1 VFRDLIQLIQVLPGK
16 KAAAFRLKCA
26 NYLCRLLAGDRTLI
40 PEIIATSEAVPA
52 QAQEV
57 IMQDVPRAVA
67 EESPTLKRVREESLL
82 LDLQERR
89 IAIQE
94 RNHDFHLKRIKAI
107 DDLFGLDDRDKLY
120 FKDILKKSN
129 DHGYAAIQD
138 TTDERGREISIAL
151 VCQEIGV
158 SPRGKSPQIGALMK
172 KRWMKAYPGQTPPK
186 RDTMFNGR
194 PYKENVYYQR
204 DYAMLEKCIR
214 DVLE

>member
-1 VFRDLIQLIQVLPGK
+1 VGVFRDLIQLIQVLPGK

-57 IMQDVPRAVA
+57 IMQDVPRAVI
-67 EESPTLKRVREESLL
+67 EESPTLKRVREENLL
-82 LDLQERR
+82 LDLQERNFNF
-89 IAIQE
+89 QM
-94 RNHDFHLKRIKAI
+94 KRIKAI

-129 DHGYAAIQD
+129 DPGYAAIQD

-172 KRWMKAYPGQTPPK
+172 RRWTEAHPGQTPPK

-204 DYAMLEKCIR
+204 DYAMLEQCIR
-214 DVLE
+214 DVLAN